1 MDRTQLPI
9 HLTPETVDAAHDVR
23 DQQVP
28 FPGPP
33 RVTAP
38 EGAPNVLVILL
49 DDMGFGASSAFGG
62 PCSMPVAEQLAADGL
77 RFNRFHTTAI
87 CSPTRA
93 ALLTGRNHHS
103 VGMGVVTDFSSSAPG
118 YTGVRPLDAAPLART
133 LRENGYATGVFGKW
147 HQIPQDEITPVGPFT
162 HWPTR
167 EGFDTFYGIIGGA
180 DDQFHPNL
188 YSGTAQV
195 EPPSTPEQGYH
206 LSEDLVDKTRDWI
219 RSVRDVDKDRPWFAY
234 LPFGATHSP
243 FQVPDSWRD
252 RYRGKFGHGWDAQRE
267 QTLERQKE
275 LGVVPPGTLLSPW
288 PDGAPHWDE
297 LDDDGR
303 VVAERL
309 MEMYAAFAEHTDEQV
324 GRLVESLRAA
334 GELENTVVFYILG
347 DNGASCEGR
356 LTGTFNESRTYNGL
370 PETAAEIRDR
380 LDEIGG
386 PTSYVN
392 YPVGWALAMDTPFQ
406 WTKQVASHFGGT
418 RNGLVVHWPKGISDR
433 GGVRTQWHHVIDV
446 APTILEAAGIPHP
459 DRVDGIAQRPIEGT
473 SMLYA
478 LCDGAAPDLHLT
490 QYFEIFGNRGI
501 FHDGWTAVTKHR
513 SPWDLS
519 RTDPIPFDQDTWEL
533 YDITRDFSQ
542 ATDLA
547 SEYPERLAALQ
558 ELFLEQARLHQV
570 LPLDDRGIERMDAAV
585 AGRRVPDLGG
595 RVTVPAGTRRLP
607 TAAFPSTSNT
617 SFRLSVPV
625 VADSAE
631 SDGVLVSL
639 GNSFNGLSFY
649 VREGVVTFAHNL
661 CSVVTTHVRAT
672 ESLAAGEHL
681 LEYLFAYDGGG
692 IGRGGTGRILVD
704 GRIVGEG
711 RVERTALF
719 GSGRLTAGAN
729 PGTPVT
735 SDYARG
741 DEYRYTGRIGEVTLE
756 TEAAGGRPTN
766 AQRLAAELVTH

>member
-1 MDRTQLPI
+1 
-9 HLTPETVDAAHDVR
+9 
-23 DQQVP
+23 
-28 FPGPP
+28 
-33 RVTAP
+33 
-38 EGAPNVLVILL
+38 
-49 DDMGFGASSAFGG
+49 
-62 PCSMPVAEQLAADGL
+62 
-77 RFNRFHTTAI
+77 
-87 CSPTRA
+87 
-93 ALLTGRNHHS
+93 
-103 VGMGVVTDFSSSAPG
+103 MGVVTDFSSSAPG

-324 GRLVESLRAA
+324 GRLVEFLRAA

-446 APTILEAAGIPHP
+446 APTILEAAGSRIPTGSTGSP
-459 DRVDGIAQRPIEGT
+459 SAPSRAPRCCTPCATAPRRTGT
-473 SMLYA
+473 S
-478 LCDGAAPDLHLT
+478 
-490 QYFEIFGNRGI
+490 
-501 FHDGWTAVTKHR
+501 
-513 SPWDLS
+513 
-519 RTDPIPFDQDTWEL
+519 
-533 YDITRDFSQ
+533 
-542 ATDLA
+542 
-547 SEYPERLAALQ
+547 
-558 ELFLEQARLHQV
+558 
-570 LPLDDRGIERMDAAV
+570 
-585 AGRRVPDLGG
+585 
-595 RVTVPAGTRRLP
+595 
-607 TAAFPSTSNT
+607 PSTSR
-617 SFRLSVPV
+617 S
-625 VADSAE
+625 SA
-631 SDGVLVSL
+631 
-639 GNSFNGLSFY
+639 
-649 VREGVVTFAHNL
+649 
-661 CSVVTTHVRAT
+661 
-672 ESLAAGEHL
+672 
-681 LEYLFAYDGGG
+681 
-692 IGRGGTGRILVD
+692 
-704 GRIVGEG
+704 
-711 RVERTALF
+711 
-719 GSGRLTAGAN
+719 TAGSSTTAG
-729 PGTPVT
+729 PRSPSTVLRGTCREPTPSRSTRTRGSCTT
-735 SDYARG
+735 S
-741 DEYRYTGRIGEVTLE
+741 
-756 TEAAGGRPTN
+756 P
-766 AQRLAAELVTH
+766 

>member
-1 MDRTQLPI
+1 NGGRHRFLLP
-9 HLTPETVDAAHDVR
+9 R
-23 DQQVP
+23 
-28 FPGPP
+28 PG
-33 RVTAP
+33 
-38 EGAPNVLVILL
+38 L
-49 DDMGFGASSAFGG
+49 
-62 PCSMPVAEQLAADGL
+62 
-77 RFNRFHTTAI
+77 H
-87 CSPTRA
+87 
-93 ALLTGRNHHS
+93 
-103 VGMGVVTDFSSSAPG
+103 
-118 YTGVRPLDAAPLART
+118 GVRPLDAAPLART
-133 LRENGYATGVFGKW
+133 LRENGYATGVFGSGTRSRRTRS
-147 HQIPQDEITPVGPFT
+147 HPSDRSRTGR
-162 HWPTR
+162 TR
-167 EGFDTFYGIIGGA
+167 EGFDTFYGIIARGRRSIPPETCTPAPRRWSRRRRRSRVITSPRTSSTRPGTG
-180 DDQFHPNL
+180 
-188 YSGTAQV
+188 SGRCATWTRTAPGSPTCLSAPPT
-195 EPPSTPEQGYH
+195 PPSRFPIVAGPVPRE
-206 LSEDLVDKTRDWI
+206 
-219 RSVRDVDKDRPWFAY
+219 VRP
-234 LPFGATHSP
+234 
-243 FQVPDSWRD
+243 
-252 RYRGKFGHGWDAQRE
+252 GWDAQRE

-275 LGVVPPGTLLSPW
+275 LGRPARH
-288 PDGAPHWDE
+288 APVALARRRSALDE

-303 VVAERL
+303 VVAARL

-324 GRLVESLRAA
+324 GRLVEFLRDA
-334 GELENTVVFYILG
+334 GELENTVVFYFLG

-406 WTKQVASHFGGT
+406 WTQQVASHFGGT

-478 LCDGAAPDLHLT
+478 LRDGAAPDRHLT

-501 FHDGWTAVTKHR
+501 FHDGWTAVTSTVLRGTCREPTPSR
-513 SPWDLS
+513 ST
-519 RTDPIPFDQDTWEL
+519 RTRGSCTTSPVTSPKPPIWPPSTG
-533 YDITRDFSQ
+533 T
-542 ATDLA
+542 
-547 SEYPERLAALQ
+547 
-558 ELFLEQARLHQV
+558 
-570 LPLDDRGIERMDAAV
+570 
-585 AGRRVPDLGG
+585 AGRAARAVPGAGTTTPGAAARRSRHRTHGRGRRRAPRPRPGG

-661 CSVVTTHVRAT
+661 CSLVTTHVRAT

-719 GSGRLTAGAN
+719 GSGRLTVGAN

-735 SDYARG
+735 SDYARDG
-741 DEYRYTGRIGEVTLE
+741 EYRYTGRIGEVTLE
-756 TEAAGGRPTN
+756 TEAAGGRPTD

>member
-1 MDRTQLPI
+1 
-9 HLTPETVDAAHDVR
+9 
-23 DQQVP
+23 
-28 FPGPP
+28 
-33 RVTAP
+33 
-38 EGAPNVLVILL
+38 
-49 DDMGFGASSAFGG
+49 
-62 PCSMPVAEQLAADGL
+62 
-77 RFNRFHTTAI
+77 
-87 CSPTRA
+87 
-93 ALLTGRNHHS
+93 
-103 VGMGVVTDFSSSAPG
+103 
-118 YTGVRPLDAAPLART
+118 
-133 LRENGYATGVFGKW
+133 
-147 HQIPQDEITPVGPFT
+147 
-162 HWPTR
+162 
-167 EGFDTFYGIIGGA
+167 
-180 DDQFHPNL
+180 
-188 YSGTAQV
+188 
-195 EPPSTPEQGYH
+195 
-206 LSEDLVDKTRDWI
+206 
-219 RSVRDVDKDRPWFAY
+219 
-234 LPFGATHSP
+234 
-243 FQVPDSWRD
+243 
-252 RYRGKFGHGWDAQRE
+252 
-267 QTLERQKE
+267 
-275 LGVVPPGTLLSPW
+275 
-288 PDGAPHWDE
+288 
-297 LDDDGR
+297 
-303 VVAERL
+303 

-324 GRLVESLRAA
+324 GRLVEFLRAA

-370 PETAAEIRDR
+370 PETAAEIRNR

-478 LCDGAAPDLHLT
+478 LRDGAAPDRHLT

-607 TAAFPSTSNT
+607 TAAFP
-617 SFRLSVPV
+617 
-625 VADSAE
+625 
-631 SDGVLVSL
+631 
-639 GNSFNGLSFY
+639 
-649 VREGVVTFAHNL
+649 AH
-661 CSVVTTHVRAT
+661 
-672 ESLAAGEHL
+672 
-681 LEYLFAYDGGG
+681 
-692 IGRGGTGRILVD
+692 
-704 GRIVGEG
+704 
-711 RVERTALF
+711 RTRRF
-719 GSGRLTAGAN
+719 G
-729 PGTPVT
+729 
-735 SDYARG
+735 
-741 DEYRYTGRIGEVTLE
+741 
-756 TEAAGGRPTN
+756 
-766 AQRLAAELVTH
+766 